1 MDNMWSK
8 VKKTTQDSLSVLLSK
23 HSDAF
28 LTLASDTSDEIA
40 FVWVLS
46 LIPKCVYAKTN
57 MIHGS
62 GSGILDIIL
71 KMTGLEN
78 SPSRVNL
85 LAYIVYK

>member
-1 MDNMWSK
+1 
-8 VKKTTQDSLSVLLSK
+8 
-23 HSDAF
+23 
-28 LTLASDTSDEIA
+28 
-40 FVWVLS
+40 
-46 LIPKCVYAKTN
+46 